1 MASKFVSVFLPTF
14 NGEKY
19 LRECVDAILGQQLP
33 EGYGLEV
40 LIIDSGSS
48 DGTVRILESFG
59 DKINL
64 SHIPNKEFS
73 HGRTRDKAA
82 RMSRGE
88 FILFLSQDSTPA
100 HDRWLIS
107 MIEPFFICEKVGCVF
122 GAQVPR
128 RDAAPTI
135 KREVSKAF
143 KGFGTRDSI
152 VIHRHNSIVDGVAT
166 NGANTFF
173 SDANSAV
180 RRSLLV
186 GEVPFR
192 PVNYA
197 EDQALAADM
206 QKSGYLKAYAPQGEV
221 YHSNEYTA
229 QQYFH
234 RKFDETIGL
243 QEAIGLKL
251 QPSLRKLLL
260 GWIRPTYHD
269 WRFIARDKEYGTKQK
284 LVGYLTAPAYNIACQ
299 AGEYFGIKNLR
310 DEAKRKKWSLEGRAR
325 K

>member
-1 MASKFVSVFLPTF
+1 MPSKFVSVFIPTF

-19 LRECVDAILGQQLP
+19 LRECIDAILAQQLP

-40 LIIDSGSS
+40 LVIDSGSS
-48 DGTVRILESFG
+48 DGTVKILESFG
-59 DKINL
+59 DKISL

-82 RMSRGE
+82 RMAKGE
-88 FILFLSQDSTPA
+88 FILFLSQDATPA

-107 MIEPFFICEKVGCVF
+107 MVEPFFISEKVGCVF

-128 RDAAPTI
+128 GDAAATI
-135 KREVSKAF
+135 KHEVSKAF
-143 KGFGTRDSI
+143 NALGTRDSI
-152 VIHRHNSIVDGVAT
+152 VIHRHNSLVDGVAT
-166 NGANTFF
+166 NAPNTFF

-197 EDQALAADM
+197 EDQALAEDM
-206 QKSGYLKAYAPQGEV
+206 QKAGYLKAYAPQGEV
-221 YHSNEYTA
+221 HHSNEYTA
-229 QQYFH
+229 KQYFH

-243 QEAIGLKL
+243 QEALGLKL
-251 QPSLRKLLL
+251 QPSLKNLVF
-260 GWIRPTYHD
+260 GWIRPTYYD

-284 LVGYLTAPAYNIACQ
+284 LYSYLTVPAYNIACQ
-299 AGEYFGIKNLR
+299 AGQYYGIKNLR
-310 DEAKRKKWSLEGRAR
+310 DKAKREKMSLEGRAR